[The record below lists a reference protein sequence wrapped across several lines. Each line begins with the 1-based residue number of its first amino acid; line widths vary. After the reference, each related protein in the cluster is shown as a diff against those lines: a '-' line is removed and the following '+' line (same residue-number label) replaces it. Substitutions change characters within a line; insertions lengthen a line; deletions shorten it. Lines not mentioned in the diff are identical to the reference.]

1 MKTFRSDS
9 ETEKNNNN
17 KIETEKNN
25 ATQKSNRTEK
35 NHQIKKK
42 DKVKKSKKKPPKK
55 VYNDKAKKDTG
66 KLASRINLR
75 MKIVSGG
82 VAACMTLLVVYIGV
96 RSATTNEEYERK
108 ALSQM
113 SYSSSTLVA
122 KSGEIYDANMTP
134 IAVSNRVYILIIDP
148 KVILETEE
156 ISGRQGTID
165 ATVQAIAQCFDLD
178 ADEVKN
184 TIMESADKNYLRY
197 VPEGWSSKKYL
208 VTEEQKAAF
217 DALEAEINGTA
228 ETKASTTAAEGASN
242 ASNGTGSE
250 GTAEEATTETPTT
263 ASVASA
269 ASDLTTAED
278 DETKGARVVGVWF
291 ETEYQRYYP
300 YGDLASKVIGFTTKD
315 STEGIW
321 GLERYYNEELRG
333 TNGRSYSYIDSNE
346 NLIRDVI
353 EPTDGYSLVSTIDM
367 NLTKILSNTAKEWI
381 NETDENG
388 EKIRKVKSYSI
399 LAMDPNTGAVKAMVT
414 DTDYDLNNP
423 NDLTNFYTD
432 EELATFAN
440 NEKMSEDYADYL
452 EKEQEKLKEQMAA
465 TASDSATSDISTN
478 TTTTSDSLEIAMA
491 SPYAAYLDEDG
502 AWDHE
507 NYPTTTDVQN
517 EIWRNGII
525 SNSFEPGSTG
535 KVITYAAAIE
545 EGLIT
550 EDTLFDDSEGFLN
563 IGRTMVKCHNYATG
577 GCGIINAKDAVAQS
591 CNVAFM
597 EIGKLLGPE
606 TFVKY
611 QQLHNLGQ
619 KTGID
624 LPGEASCEGLLY
636 TADQLGELELAT
648 SAFGQCYNVTMIQM
662 AASFCADINGG
673 YYYKPYT
680 VESIL
685 DQDGNVVESV
695 KPTLVR
701 QVISEETSATVRRA
715 LEFAVTDG
723 TVYGVQVADRE
734 NGVKME
740 GYDFGGKTGTAQ
752 KLPRSEDKYIISL
765 ISAAPMSSPQL
776 VLYVVVDEYEGSDE
790 DGSAPVQYLSGR
802 LWYAIKD
809 YIGLYSELDADVNS
823 YDWTTPTENDSM
835 NGESIFTD
843 SEGDY
848 NALPVPPIAGA
859 VEETDPAVENQDDNI
874 IDPED
879 ALVDPAAENQ
889 AADPAD
895 VIPLPAQPEANG
907 DANGDVNANA
917 DANGGDAN
925 QAAGDA
931 NQAAGDA
938 NQDGAQA
945 PVEGNPAEG
954 VVDPAQ
960 DVQQ

>member
-9 ETEKNNNN
+9 KTK
-17 KIETEKNN
+17 K
-25 ATQKSNRTEK
+25 R
-35 NHQIKKK
+35 KKK
-42 DKVKKSKKKPPKK
+42 LPKK
-55 VYNDKAKKDTG
+55 VYSDKAKKDTG

-113 SYSSSTLVA
+113 NYSSSTLVA
-122 KSGEIYDANMTP
+122 KSGEIYDSNMTP

-156 ISGRQGTID
+156 ISGRSGTLD

-184 TIMESADKNYLRY
+184 TIMESPDKNYMRY
-197 VPEGWSSKKYL
+197 VPDGWSSKKYL

-217 DALEAEINGTA
+217 DALEAKINGTTKTKTTTAAADTTSDSA
-228 ETKASTTAAEGASN
+228 ESVETSTETSTAASTPTSNASDSTTAEG
-242 ASNGTGSE
+242 
-250 GTAEEATTETPTT
+250 
-263 ASVASA
+263 
-269 ASDLTTAED
+269 D
-278 DETKGARVVGVWF
+278 DENKGARIVGVWF

-367 NLTKILSNTAKEWI
+367 NLTKIISDTAKNWI

-388 EKIRKVKSYSI
+388 QKVRTAKSYSI
-399 LAMDPNTGAVKAMVT
+399 LAMDPNTGAIKAMVT
-414 DTDYDLNNP
+414 NTDYNLNNP
-423 NDLTNFYTD
+423 NDLSAFYTE
-432 EELATFAN
+432 EELAVFAD
-440 NEKMSEDYADYL
+440 NEKKSEEYAEYL
-452 EKEQEKLKEQMAA
+452 EKEQKKLTEQTSVGASENA
-465 TASDSATSDISTN
+465 TDSSDSSNVQDT
-478 TTTTSDSLEIAMA
+478 LEIAMA
-491 SPYAAYLDEDG
+491 SPYAAYLDKDG
-502 AWDHE
+502 AWDHK

-535 KVITYAAAIE
+535 KVVTYAAAIE

-550 EDTLFDDSEGFLN
+550 EDTLFDDSQGYLD
-563 IGRTMVKCHNYATG
+563 IGRTMVKCHNYALG
-577 GCGIINAKDAVAQS
+577 GCGIITAEDALAQS

-597 EIGKLLGPE
+597 EIGKLLGPDM
-606 TFVKY
+606 FVKY
-611 QQLHNLGQ
+611 QQLHNFGQ

-636 TADQLGELELAT
+636 TADQLGEIELAT

-701 QVISEETSATVRRA
+701 QVISEETSATVRKA
-715 LEFAVTDG
+715 LEFAVTNG

-734 NGVKME
+734 NGVKMD

-776 VLYVVVDEYEGSDE
+776 VLYVVVDEYEGNDE

-823 YDWTTPTENDSM
+823 YDWTTSTENDSM

-843 SEGDY
+843 SQGDS

-859 VEETDPAVENQDDNI
+859 TEETDPAAQNVDENI

-879 ALVDPAAENQ
+879 ALVDPADEN
-889 AADPAD
+889 AAVDPAD
-895 VIPLPAQPEANG
+895 VIQLPAQP
-907 DANGDVNANA
+907 DANV
-917 DANGGDAN
+917 DANGGEAN
-925 QAAGDA
+925 QAAGEA
-931 NQAAGDA
+931 NL
-938 NQDGAQA
+938 DGAQA
-945 PVEGNPAEG
+945 PADENADGVAQAPADG
-954 VVDPAQ
+954 VADPAQ
-960 DVQQ
+960 DGQQ

>member
-1 MKTFRSDS
+1 MKTFR
-9 ETEKNNNN
+9 N
-17 KIETEKNN
+17 
-25 ATQKSNRTEK
+25 
-35 NHQIKKK
+35 
-42 DKVKKSKKKPPKK
+42 KSKTKKRKEKKTRK

-75 MKIVSGG
+75 IKIVSGG

-113 SYSSSTLVA
+113 NYSSSTLVA

-156 ISGRQGTID
+156 ISGRKGTID

-178 ADEVKN
+178 ADEIKN
-184 TIMESADKNYLRY
+184 TIMESPDKNYLRY

-208 VTEEQKAAF
+208 VTEEQKVAF

-228 ETKASTTAAEGASN
+228 ETEASTTAAEGIDSDAALN
-242 ASNGTGSE
+242 L
-250 GTAEEATTETPTT
+250 AESGEQSGEAATEVTTT
-263 ASVASA
+263 ASQTAST
-269 ASDLTTAED
+269 ASDSSSAED

-388 EKIRKVKSYSI
+388 EKIRTAKSYSI

-452 EKEQEKLKEQMAA
+452 EKEQEKLKEQMTAA
-465 TASDSATSDISTN
+465 ASEGANSDASTN
-478 TTTTSDSLEIAMA
+478 TTTASDSLEIAMA
-491 SPYAAYLDEDG
+491 SPYAAYLDKDG

-535 KVITYAAAIE
+535 KIITYAAAIE

-577 GCGIINAKDAVAQS
+577 GCGIITAKDAVAQS

-611 QQLHNLGQ
+611 QQLHNFGQ

-734 NGVKME
+734 NGVKMD

-752 KLPRSEDKYIISL
+752 KLPRSEDKYIISV
-765 ISAAPMSSPQL
+765 ISSAPMSSPQL

-843 SEGDY
+843 SEGDT
-848 NALPVPPIAGA
+848 NALPVPPIAGV
-859 VEETDPAVENQDDNI
+859 VEETDPVVENQDDNI

-879 ALVDPAAENQ
+879 ALVDPADENQ
-889 AADPAD
+889 AVD
-895 VIPLPAQPEANG
+895 
-907 DANGDVNANA
+907 
-917 DANGGDAN
+917 
-925 QAAGDA
+925 
-931 NQAAGDA
+931 
-938 NQDGAQA
+938 
-945 PVEGNPAEG
+945 PAEG
-954 VVDPAQ
+954 VADPAQ
-960 DVQQ
+960 DGQQ

>member
-9 ETEKNNNN
+9 KTK
-17 KIETEKNN
+17 K
-25 ATQKSNRTEK
+25 R
-35 NHQIKKK
+35 KKK
-42 DKVKKSKKKPPKK
+42 LPKK

-96 RSATTNEEYERK
+96 RSAMTNEEYERK

-113 SYSSSTLVA
+113 NYSSSTLVA
-122 KSGEIYDANMTP
+122 KSGEIYDSNMTP

-148 KVILETEE
+148 KVILETEK
-156 ISGRQGTID
+156 ISGRSGTLD
-165 ATVQAIAQCFDLD
+165 ATAQAIAQCFDLD

-184 TIMESADKNYLRY
+184 TIMESPDKNYMRY

-208 VTEEQKAAF
+208 VTEKQKAAF
-217 DALEAEINGTA
+217 DALEAETNGTTK
-228 ETKASTTAAEGASN
+228 TKATTAAVTASN
-242 ASNGTGSE
+242 STESVETSTEASTMVS
-250 GTAEEATTETPTT
+250 
-263 ASVASA
+263 SQ
-269 ASDLTTAED
+269 ASDTADSTAADGD
-278 DETKGARVVGVWF
+278 DANKGARIVGVWF

-300 YGDLASKVIGFTTKD
+300 YGDVASKVIGFTTKD

-367 NLTKILSNTAKEWI
+367 NLTKIISDTAKNWI

-388 EKIRKVKSYSI
+388 EKIRTAKSYSI
-399 LAMDPNTGAVKAMVT
+399 LAMDPNTGAIKAMVT

-423 NDLTNFYTD
+423 NDLSMFYTE
-432 EELATFAN
+432 EELAAFAD
-440 NEKMSEDYADYL
+440 NEKKSEEYADYL
-452 EKEQEKLKEQMAA
+452 EKEREKLKEQTSLGASEK
-465 TASDSATSDISTN
+465 TTESSDSSNVQDTV
-478 TTTTSDSLEIAMA
+478 EIAMA
-491 SPYAAYLDEDG
+491 SPYAAYLDKDG
-502 AWDHE
+502 AWDHK
-507 NYPTTTDVQN
+507 NYPTTTDIQN

-550 EDTLFDDSEGFLN
+550 EDTLFDDSQGYLD
-563 IGRTMVKCHNYATG
+563 IGRTMVKCHNYALG
-577 GCGIINAKDAVAQS
+577 GCGIITAKDAVAQS

-597 EIGKLLGPE
+597 EIGKLLGPD

-636 TADQLGELELAT
+636 TADQLGEIELAT

-685 DQDGNVVESV
+685 DQDGNVIESV

-701 QVISEETSATVRRA
+701 QVISEETSATVRSA

-734 NGVKME
+734 NGVKMD

-823 YDWTTPTENDSM
+823 YDWTASTENDSM

-843 SEGDY
+843 SEGDST
-848 NALPVPPIAGA
+848 ALPVPPIAGA
-859 VEETDPAVENQDDNI
+859 TEETDPAVQEADENI
-874 IDPED
+874 IDPEE
-879 ALVDPAAENQ
+879 AIADPAAKNQ
-889 AADPAD
+889 AVDPAD
-895 VIPLPAQPEANG
+895 VIQL
-907 DANGDVNANA
+907 
-917 DANGGDAN
+917 
-925 QAAGDA
+925 
-931 NQAAGDA
+931 
-938 NQDGAQA
+938 
-945 PVEGNPAEG
+945 
-954 VVDPAQ
+954 PAQ

>member
-1 MKTFRSDS
+1 MKIFR
-9 ETEKNNNN
+9 N
-17 KIETEKNN
+17 
-25 ATQKSNRTEK
+25 
-35 NHQIKKK
+35 
-42 DKVKKSKKKPPKK
+42 KSKTKKRKEKKPRK

-156 ISGRQGTID
+156 ISGRKGTID

-184 TIMESADKNYLRY
+184 TILESPDKNYLRY

-228 ETKASTTAAEGASN
+228 ETKASTTAAEGINSD
-242 ASNGTGSE
+242 
-250 GTAEEATTETPTT
+250 AELNLAESGEQSGEAVTEVSTT
-263 ASVASA
+263 ASQTAST
-269 ASDLTTAED
+269 ASDSSSTED

-388 EKIRKVKSYSI
+388 EKIRTAKSYSI

-452 EKEQEKLKEQMAA
+452 EKEQEKLKEQMTAA
-465 TASDSATSDISTN
+465 ASEGANSDASTN
-478 TTTTSDSLEIAMA
+478 TTTASDSLEIAMA
-491 SPYAAYLDEDG
+491 SPYAAYLDKDG

-535 KVITYAAAIE
+535 KIITYAAAIE

-550 EDTLFDDSEGFLN
+550 EDTLFDDSEGYLN

-577 GCGIINAKDAVAQS
+577 GCGIITAKDAVAQS

-636 TADQLGELELAT
+636 TADQLGEIELAT

-734 NGVKME
+734 NGVKMD

-752 KLPRSEDKYIISL
+752 KLPRSEDKYIISV
-765 ISAAPMSSPQL
+765 ISSAPMSSPQL

-843 SEGDY
+843 SEGDT

-879 ALVDPAAENQ
+879 ALVDPADENQ
-889 AADPAD
+889 AVDPAD
-895 VIPLPAQPEANG
+895 VIPLPAQP
-907 DANGDVNANA
+907 DANADANA

-931 NQAAGDA
+931 NP
-938 NQDGAQA
+938 DGAQA
-945 PVEGNPAEG
+945 PAEGNPAEG
-954 VVDPAQ
+954 VADPAQ
-960 DVQQ
+960 DGQQ

>member
-9 ETEKNNNN
+9 KTEENNNTETEKSSKTEN
-17 KIETEKNN
+17 KN
-25 ATQKSNRTEK
+25 Q
-35 NHQIKKK
+35 KKK
-42 DKVKKSKKKPPKK
+42 RKKKSPKK

-82 VAACMTLLVVYIGV
+82 VAACMTLLVVYVGV
-96 RSATTNEEYERK
+96 RSVTTNEEYERK

-113 SYSSSTLVA
+113 NYSSSTLVA
-122 KSGEIYDANMTP
+122 KSGEIYDSNMTP
-134 IAVSNRVYILIIDP
+134 IAVSNRVYILILDP

-156 ISGRQGTID
+156 ISGHEGTLD

-178 ADEVKN
+178 ADEIKN
-184 TIMESADKNYLRY
+184 TIMESADKSYLRY
-197 VPEGWSSKKYL
+197 VPEGSSSKKYL
-208 VTEEQKAAF
+208 VTEEQKTAF

-228 ETKASTTAAEGASN
+228 GTKTSTTAAEENSDESN
-242 ASNGTGSE
+242 VDESE
-250 GTAEEATTETPTT
+250 IAAEVT
-263 ASVASA
+263 SVASDA
-269 ASDLTTAED
+269 TTAED
-278 DETKGARVVGVWF
+278 NETSGAEVVGVWF

-315 STEGIW
+315 STDGIW
-321 GLERYYNEELRG
+321 GLERYYNDELRG

-346 NLIRDVI
+346 NLISEVI

-367 NLTKILSNTAKEWI
+367 NLTKILSDTVKEWI

-388 EKIRKVKSYSI
+388 EKVRTAKSYSI

-414 DTDYDLNNP
+414 STDYDLNNP
-423 NDLTNFYTD
+423 SDLSSFYTD
-432 EELATFAN
+432 EELATFAD
-440 NEKMSEDYADYL
+440 NEKKSEEYDTYL
-452 EKEQEKLKEQMAA
+452 EKEQEKMTSADSDGEDSTDTAA
-465 TASDSATSDISTN
+465 DT
-478 TTTTSDSLEIAMA
+478 LEIAMA
-491 SPYAAYLDEDG
+491 SPYASYLSEDG
-502 AWDHE
+502 TWDHE
-507 NYPTTTDVQN
+507 NFPTTTDVQN

-535 KVITYAAAIE
+535 KVLTYAAAIE

-550 EDTLFDDSEGFLN
+550 EDTLFDDSEGYLN

-577 GCGIINAKDAVAQS
+577 GCGIITAKNALAQS

-611 QQLHNLGQ
+611 QQLHNFGQ

-662 AASFCADINGG
+662 AAAFCADINGG

-685 DQDGNVVESV
+685 DQDGNVVETV
-695 KPTLVR
+695 TPTLVR
-701 QVISEETSATVRRA
+701 QVISEGTSATVRKA
-715 LEFAVTDG
+715 LEYAVTDG

-734 NGVKME
+734 KGIKMD

-752 KLPRSEDKYIISL
+752 KLPRSENKYVISV

-776 VLYVVVDEYEGSDE
+776 VLYVVVDEYEGNDE

-823 YDWTTPTENDSM
+823 YDWTESTENDSM
-835 NGESIFTD
+835 NGEQIFSD
-843 SEGDY
+843 SEGDST
-848 NALPVPPIAGA
+848 ALPVPPVAGA
-859 VEETDPAVENQDDNI
+859 TEETDSAVENQDDDI

-879 ALVDPAAENQ
+879 ALVDPADENQ
-889 AADPAD
+889 AA
-895 VIPLPAQPEANG
+895 G
-907 DANGDVNANA
+907 DANQAAGDENQAA
-917 DANGGDAN
+917 GDANQAAGDENQAAGDAN

-938 NQDGAQA
+938 NQDGAA
-945 PVEGNPAEG
+945 
-954 VVDPAQ
+954 DPAQ
-960 DVQQ
+960 DAQQ

>member
-1 MKTFRSDS
+1 MKTFRS
-9 ETEKNNNN
+9 ENKTNKAEKKTEN
-17 KIETEKNN
+17 KIEKK
-25 ATQKSNRTEK
+25 TQNRTQDRTQ
-35 NHQIKKK
+35 NQAQ
-42 DKVKKSKKKPPKK
+42 VKKAAKKQKRKGNKPRKTYSDTKP
-55 VYNDKAKKDTG
+55 KDTG

-75 MKIVSGG
+75 MKIVAGG
-82 VAACMTLLVVYIGV
+82 VAFCMASLVVYIGA
-96 RSATTNEEYERK
+96 RSAMTNEEYERK

-113 SYSSSTLVA
+113 NYSSSTLVA
-122 KSGEIYDANMTP
+122 KSGEIYDTNMTP
-134 IAVSNRVYILIIDP
+134 IAVSNRVYILILDP
-148 KVILETEE
+148 KVILETEQ
-156 ISGRQGTID
+156 IDGREGTVDTTIK
-165 ATVQAIAQCFDLD
+165 AIAQCFDLD
-178 ADEVKN
+178 EDEVRN
-184 TIMESADKNYLRY
+184 TIMESSDKNYLRY
-197 VPEGWSSKKYL
+197 VPAGSSSKKYL

-217 DALEAEINGTA
+217 DDLEAKVNGT
-228 ETKASTTAAEGASN
+228 EKEEKTTAASGEDATQTEVQTE
-242 ASNGTGSE
+242 AQTQ
-250 GTAEEATTETPTT
+250 AEAETTESFAT
-263 ASVASA
+263 
-269 ASDLTTAED
+269 E
-278 DETKGARVVGVWF
+278 KGARIVGVWF

-367 NLTKILSNTAKEWI
+367 NLTKILSQTAKEWI

-388 EKIRKVKSYSI
+388 EKIRKAKSYSI
-399 LAMDPNTGAVKAMVT
+399 LAMDPNTGAVKAMIT
-414 DTDYDLNNP
+414 DTDYNLNAPSDLSS
-423 NDLTNFYTD
+423 FYTD
-432 EELATFAN
+432 EELAVFAD
-440 NEKMSEDYADYL
+440 NEKKSEEYAAYL
-452 EKEQEKLKEQMAA
+452 EKEQEKLKEKA
-465 TASDSATSDISTN
+465 TAASADSDASAES
-478 TTTTSDSLEIAMA
+478 TTTSDILEIAMV
-491 SPYAAYLDEDG
+491 SPYASYLDEDG

-550 EDTLFDDSEGFLN
+550 EDTLFDDSEGFLT

-577 GCGIINAKDAVAQS
+577 GCGIITAKDAVAQS

-636 TADQLGELELAT
+636 TADQLGEIELAT
-648 SAFGQCYNVTMIQM
+648 SSFGQCYNVTMIQM

-776 VLYVVVDEYEGSDE
+776 VLYVAVDEYEGNDE

-843 SEGDY
+843 SEGDDA
-848 NALPVPPIAGA
+848 ALPVPPA
-859 VEETDPAVENQDDNI
+859 VAAQEETDAVVENPDENI
-874 IDPED
+874 INPED
-879 ALVDPAAENQ
+879 AIVDPGDANAAV
-889 AADPAD
+889 DPAD
-895 VIPLPAQPEANG
+895 VIQLPAQP
-907 DANGDVNANA
+907 DANADGNADANANA

-931 NQAAGDA
+931 NQ
-938 NQDGAQA
+938 DGVQA
-945 PVEGNPAEG
+945 PAEGNPAEG
-954 VVDPAQ
+954 VADPAQ

>member
-1 MKTFRSDS
+1 MKTFHSD
-9 ETEKNNNN
+9 N
-17 KIETEKNN
+17 KIENKTEKKVQEKSAQTKN
-25 ATQKSNRTEK
+25 AQTDRA
-35 NHQIKKK
+35 KKK
-42 DKVKKSKKKPPKK
+42 IAAKKKKKKENQPKK
-55 VYNDKAKKDTG
+55 TYSNTNPKDRGRLAK
-66 KLASRINLR
+66 RINLR
-75 MKIVSGG
+75 MKVVAGG
-82 VAACMTLLVVYIGV
+82 VAICMVSLVVYIGV
-96 RSATTNEEYERK
+96 RSAMTNEEYERK

-113 SYSSSTLVA
+113 NYSSSTLVA
-122 KSGEIYDANMTP
+122 KSGEIYDSNMTP

-156 ISGRQGTID
+156 IDGREGTID
-165 ATVQAIAQCFDLD
+165 ATVKAIAQCFDLNE
-178 ADEVKN
+178 DEVRN
-184 TIMESADKNYLRY
+184 TIMASSDKNYLRY
-197 VPEGWSSKKYL
+197 VPEGYSSKKYL

-217 DALEAEINGTA
+217 DALEAKINGT
-228 ETKASTTAAEGASN
+228 
-242 ASNGTGSE
+242 
-250 GTAEEATTETPTT
+250 EEKKEKTE
-263 ASVASA
+263 A
-269 ASDLTTAED
+269 ASGAESVQTQAQTQAQTQSQA
-278 DETKGARVVGVWF
+278 ESTESFAVSKGAKIVGVWF

-300 YGDLASKVIGFTTKD
+300 YDDLASKVIGFTTKD

-321 GLERYYNEELRG
+321 GLERYYNEQLRG

-367 NLTKILSNTAKEWI
+367 NLTKIISDTAKAWI

-388 EKIRKVKSYSI
+388 EKIRKAKSYSI
-399 LAMDPNTGAVKAMVT
+399 LAMDPNTGAIKAMVT
-414 DTDYDLNNP
+414 DTDYNLNNP
-423 NDLTNFYTD
+423 NDLSSFYTE
-432 EELATFAN
+432 EELAF
-440 NEKMSEDYADYL
+440 YADNESKANEYAAYL
-452 EKEQEKLKEQMAA
+452 EKEQEKQTESA
-465 TASDSATSDISTN
+465 TAQGADNDALSDSSATSDTI
-478 TTTTSDSLEIAMA
+478 EIALA
-491 SPYAAYLDEDG
+491 SPYAAYLDKDG

-535 KVITYAAAIE
+535 KVITYAAALE

-550 EDTLFDDSEGFLN
+550 EDTLFDDSEGYLE
-563 IGRTMVKCHNYATG
+563 IGRTMVKCHNYALG
-577 GCGIINAKDAVAQS
+577 GCGIITAKDAVAQS

-606 TFVKY
+606 KFVKY

-636 TADQLGELELAT
+636 TADQLGEIELAT

-701 QVISEETSATVRRA
+701 QVISEETSATVRKA

-734 NGVKME
+734 NGVKMD

-776 VLYVVVDEYEGSDE
+776 VLYVVVDEYEGNDE

-823 YDWTTPTENDSM
+823 YDWTTSTENDSM
-835 NGESIFTD
+835 NGESLFTD
-843 SEGDY
+843 SEGDDA
-848 NALPVPPIAGA
+848 ALPVPPAVAAQEQTDAA
-859 VEETDPAVENQDDNI
+859 VEAPDENI
-874 IDPED
+874 INPED
-879 ALVDPAAENQ
+879 AIVDPADEN
-889 AADPAD
+889 AAVDPAD
-895 VIPLPAQPEANG
+895 VIQLPAQPDANADGAAAADGNG
-907 DANGDVNANA
+907 DAA
-917 DANGGDAN
+917 
-925 QAAGDA
+925 
-931 NQAAGDA
+931 
-938 NQDGAQA
+938 
-945 PVEGNPAEG
+945 
-954 VVDPAQ
+954 AQ

>member
-1 MKTFRSDS
+1 MKTFRSNS
-9 ETEKNNNN
+9 
-17 KIETEKNN
+17 KIENDKRKNAVGHKTDSSTVMN
-25 ATQKSNRTEK
+25 DDERNM
-35 NHQIKKK
+35 KKGK
-42 DKVKKSKKKPPKK
+42 KRRKKSPRR

-96 RSATTNEEYERK
+96 RSVTTNEEYERK

-113 SYSSSTLVA
+113 NYSSSTLVA

-134 IAVSNRVYILIIDP
+134 IAVSDRVYILILDP

-156 ISGRQGTID
+156 ISGRKGTIN

-178 ADEVKN
+178 ADEIKDA
-184 TIMESADKNYLRY
+184 IMESADKNYLRY
-197 VPEGWSSKKYL
+197 VPSGSSSKKYL
-208 VTEEQKAAF
+208 VTEAQKEAF
-217 DALEAEINGTA
+217 DALEAEINGTS
-228 ETKASTTAAEGASN
+228 ETKALA
-242 ASNGTGSE
+242 
-250 GTAEEATTETPTT
+250 TAEEETSSDEESSTESGSEEASTTQSAT
-263 ASVASA
+263 ASA
-269 ASDLTTAED
+269 AAED
-278 DETKGARVVGVWF
+278 DETKGAKVVGVWF

-321 GLERYYNEELRG
+321 GLESYYNEELRG

-346 NLIRDVI
+346 NLISEVI

-367 NLTKILSNTAKEWI
+367 NLTKIISDTAKKWI

-388 EKIRKVKSYSI
+388 EKIRKTKSYSI
-399 LAMDPNTGAVKAMVT
+399 LAMDPNTGAIKAMVT

-423 NDLTNFYTD
+423 SDLTRFYTE
-432 EELATFAN
+432 EELETFAN
-440 NEKMSEDYADYL
+440 NEKMSEEYADYL
-452 EKEQEKLKEQMAA
+452 EKEKEKLKEAS
-465 TASDSATSDISTN
+465 SDSNSSTDAAAEM
-478 TTTTSDSLEIAMA
+478 DSLKIAML
-491 SPYAAYLDEDG
+491 SPYATYLDEDG

-535 KVITYAAAIE
+535 KVLTYAAAIE
-545 EGLIT
+545 EGLIE
-550 EDTLFDDSEGFLN
+550 EDTMFDDSEGYLT

-577 GCGIINAKDAVAQS
+577 GCGIISAKDAVAQS

-597 EIGKLLGPE
+597 EIGKLLGSE

-611 QQLHNLGQ
+611 QQLHNFGQ

-662 AASFCADINGG
+662 AAAFCADINGG

-701 QVISEETSATVRRA
+701 QVISEETSATVRSA

-723 TVYGVQVADRE
+723 TVYGVQVADKE

-776 VLYVVVDEYEGSDE
+776 VLYVVVDEYEGNDE

-823 YDWTTPTENDSM
+823 YDWTESTENDSM

-843 SEGDY
+843 SEGDD
-848 NALPVPPIAGA
+848 AVLPVPPTAA
-859 VEETDPAVENQDDNI
+859 TTETTDSAIENQDDDI

-879 ALVDPAAENQ
+879 ALVDPADENQ
-889 AADPAD
+889 VADPAD
-895 VIPLPAQPEANG
+895 VIELPAQP
-907 DANGDVNANA
+907 DANA
-917 DANGGDAN
+917 DANGGDEN

-931 NQAAGDA
+931 NQAAEDA
-938 NQDGAQA
+938 NQDGAQ
-945 PVEGNPAEG
+945 
-954 VVDPAQ
+954 DL
-960 DVQQ
+960 QQ

>member
-9 ETEKNNNN
+9 KTK
-17 KIETEKNN
+17 K
-25 ATQKSNRTEK
+25 R
-35 NHQIKKK
+35 KKK
-42 DKVKKSKKKPPKK
+42 LPKK

-96 RSATTNEEYERK
+96 RSAMTNEEYERK

-113 SYSSSTLVA
+113 NYSSSTLVA
-122 KSGEIYDANMTP
+122 KSGEIYDSNMTP

-148 KVILETEE
+148 KVILETEK
-156 ISGRQGTID
+156 ISGRSGTLD
-165 ATVQAIAQCFDLD
+165 ATAQAIAQCFDLD

-184 TIMESADKNYLRY
+184 TIMESPDKNYMRY

-217 DALEAEINGTA
+217 DALEAETNGTTK
-228 ETKASTTAAEGASN
+228 TKATTAAVTASN
-242 ASNGTGSE
+242 STESVETSTEASTMVS
-250 GTAEEATTETPTT
+250 
-263 ASVASA
+263 SQ
-269 ASDLTTAED
+269 ASDTADSTAADGD
-278 DETKGARVVGVWF
+278 DANKGARIVGVWF

-367 NLTKILSNTAKEWI
+367 NLTKIISDTAKNWI

-388 EKIRKVKSYSI
+388 EKIRTAKSYSI
-399 LAMDPNTGAVKAMVT
+399 LAMDPNTGAIKAMVT

-423 NDLTNFYTD
+423 NDLSTFYTE
-432 EELATFAN
+432 EELAAFAD
-440 NEKMSEDYADYL
+440 NEKKSEEYADYL
-452 EKEQEKLKEQMAA
+452 EKEQEKLKEQ
-465 TASDSATSDISTN
+465 TSLGVSEKTTESSDSSNVQDT
-478 TTTTSDSLEIAMA
+478 LEIAMA
-491 SPYAAYLDEDG
+491 SPYAAYLDKDG
-502 AWDHE
+502 AWDHK
-507 NYPTTTDVQN
+507 NYPTTTDIQN

-550 EDTLFDDSEGFLN
+550 QDTLFDDSQGYLD
-563 IGRTMVKCHNYATG
+563 IGRTMVKCHNYALG
-577 GCGIINAKDAVAQS
+577 GCGIITAKDAVAQS

-597 EIGKLLGPE
+597 EIGKLLGPD

-636 TADQLGELELAT
+636 TADQLGEIELAT

-685 DQDGNVVESV
+685 DQDGNVIESV

-701 QVISEETSATVRRA
+701 QVISEETSATVRSA

-734 NGVKME
+734 NGVKMD

-823 YDWTTPTENDSM
+823 YDWTASTENDSM

-843 SEGDY
+843 SEGDST
-848 NALPVPPIAGA
+848 ALPVPPIAGA
-859 VEETDPAVENQDDNI
+859 TEETDPAVQEADKNI
-874 IDPED
+874 IDPEE
-879 ALVDPAAENQ
+879 AIADPAAENQ
-889 AADPAD
+889 AVDPAD
-895 VIPLPAQPEANG
+895 VIQL
-907 DANGDVNANA
+907 
-917 DANGGDAN
+917 
-925 QAAGDA
+925 
-931 NQAAGDA
+931 
-938 NQDGAQA
+938 
-945 PVEGNPAEG
+945 
-954 VVDPAQ
+954 PAQ

>member
-1 MKTFRSDS
+1 MKTFR
-9 ETEKNNNN
+9 N
-17 KIETEKNN
+17 
-25 ATQKSNRTEK
+25 
-35 NHQIKKK
+35 KKK
-42 DKVKKSKKKPPKK
+42 TNTTIEKKSSKKK
-55 VYNDKAKKDTG
+55 YNDKAKKDTG

-75 MKIVSGG
+75 MKVVSVG
-82 VAACMTLLVVYIGV
+82 VAACMVLLVVYIGI
-96 RSATTNEEYERK
+96 RSALTNEEYERK

-113 SYSSSTLVA
+113 NYSSSTLVA
-122 KSGEIYDANMTP
+122 KSGEIYDSNMTP
-134 IAVSNRVYILIIDP
+134 IAVSNRVYILILDP

-156 ISGRQGTID
+156 IDGRKGTLD
-165 ATVQAIAQCFDLD
+165 VTVQAIAQCFDLNEED
-178 ADEVKN
+178 VRN
-184 TIMESADKNYLRY
+184 TITQSQDKNYLRY
-197 VPEGWSSKKYL
+197 VPEGWNSKKYL

-217 DALEAEINGTA
+217 DALEAKVNGTEEKKEKTTAADSQKETKEATTQETEA
-228 ETKASTTAAEGASN
+228 ETSTAASTQTSNASDSTTAEG
-242 ASNGTGSE
+242 
-250 GTAEEATTETPTT
+250 
-263 ASVASA
+263 
-269 ASDLTTAED
+269 D
-278 DETKGARVVGVWF
+278 DENKGARIVGVWF

-333 TNGRSYSYIDSNE
+333 INGRSYSYIDSNE

-367 NLTKILSNTAKEWI
+367 NLTKIISDTVKTWI

-388 EKIRKVKSYSI
+388 EKIRKAKSYSV
-399 LAMDPNTGAVKAMVT
+399 LAMDPNTGAIKAMVT

-423 NDLTNFYTD
+423 NDLSMFYTD
-432 EELATFAN
+432 EELATFAD
-440 NEKMSEDYADYL
+440 NEIKSKEYDAYL
-452 EKEQEKLKEQMAA
+452 EKEQEKLKEEESTAVSEKA
-465 TASDSATSDISTN
+465 TDSNGSLN
-478 TTTTSDSLEIAMA
+478 TQDTLEIAMA
-491 SPYAAYLDEDG
+491 SPYAAYLNEKGEWNHDE
-502 AWDHE
+502 
-507 NYPTTTDVQN
+507 YPTTTDVQN

-550 EDTLFDDSEGFLN
+550 EDTMFDDSEGYLN

-577 GCGIINAKDAVAQS
+577 GCGIINAKDALAQS

-606 TFVKY
+606 RFVKY

-636 TADQLGELELAT
+636 TADQLGEIELAT

-685 DQDGNVVESV
+685 DQDGNVVESR

-734 NGVKME
+734 NGVKMD

-823 YDWTTPTENDSM
+823 YDWTTSTENDSM
-835 NGESIFTD
+835 NGESLFTD
-843 SEGDY
+843 SEGDDA
-848 NALPVPPIAGA
+848 ALPVPPA
-859 VEETDPAVENQDDNI
+859 VAAQETDPAIENPDENI
-874 IDPED
+874 INPEDAIVDPED
-879 ALVDPAAENQ
+879 ANAAVDPADIIQ
-889 AADPAD
+889 
-895 VIPLPAQPEANG
+895 LPAQP
-907 DANGDVNANA
+907 DANAGANDGVN
-917 DANGGDAN
+917 DADAN
-925 QAAGDA
+925 QAAGDE
-931 NQAAGDA
+931 NQA
-938 NQDGAQA
+938 GAQA
-945 PVEGNPAEG
+945 PAEANGDGAAQAPADG
-954 VVDPAQ
+954 VADPAQ
-960 DVQQ
+960 DVVQ